1 MSLFSICSSSCS
13 SSSFLVFDSLQSSQ
27 QCKACL
33 LLLRQCLCHNEAL
46 PGMIEE
52 VEEEFQVVL
61 CLALLH
67 LLLLCLQC
75 VQEQFHIAQG
85 QCLLVRLDGVLQLLH
100 QRSLSCVLCLGC
112 LGHNLQPPPLPLRLQ
127 TSCSPP
133 QCKTRTLLSRKFG
146 KTLSGVR
153 YSEQQGQTLLLC
165 RWVEMQV

>member
-13 SSSFLVFDSLQSSQ
+13 SCSFLVFDSLQSSQ
-27 QCKACL
+27 RCRPCL
-33 LLLRQCLCHNEAL
+33 LLLCQCLCQYEAL

-61 CLALLH
+61 RLALLH

-85 QCLLVRLDGVLQLLH
+85 QRLLIGIDGSLQLLH
-100 QRSLSCVLCLGC
+100 QRPLPCVLCLGC
-112 LGHNLQPPPLPLRLQ
+112 LGHNLQPPPVLLRLQ
-127 TSCSPP
+127 TSCNNP
-133 QCKTRTLLSRKFG
+133 QRRTRTLLSRKFG

-165 RWVEMQV
+165 RWVVMQV